1 MNWSFINIL
10 MLFGALQGLVLVLIL
25 FFKKED
31 NKKARLF
38 LMLILFGLSMNLLYY
53 FFHVVG
59 LTKSKPFLALI
70 YLPWSMLAAISFYL
84 YIVFIAPF
92 QKKLTTINK
101 LGFVPF
107 ILFSILL
114 VVIKWYNYFSSS
126 AQQINLDFVNL
137 VFITEE
143 YFGILFTLFIGYL
156 SYKKLNEIESQVQE
170 QFSNY
175 NKSKLQFHKRLILVV
190 LIFCV
195 FWVMAVTYAQVYNIK
210 SITIYFSIWLFM
222 AFVIH
227 WITWTGFIRDEALIP
242 VFKNY
247 DSNNTSIKENSEN
260 KNTLKFNT
268 ENEHYKALILLFE
281 KDEIFLEPDLSLYV
295 LSKKLGISKSYLSA
309 LINKTTNKNF
319 YNFVNSYRTEYL
331 ISLFKEKKNKDFTIL
346 SLAYDAGFNSKST
359 FQSFFKKNK
368 GKTPSQYI
376 KSLER
381 NEVAA

>member
-1 MNWSFINIL
+1 
-10 MLFGALQGLVLVLIL
+10 
-25 FFKKED
+25 
-31 NKKARLF
+31 
-38 LMLILFGLSMNLLYY
+38 
-53 FFHVVG
+53 
-59 LTKSKPFLALI
+59 
-70 YLPWSMLAAISFYL
+70 
-84 YIVFIAPF
+84 
-92 QKKLTTINK
+92 
-101 LGFVPF
+101 
-107 ILFSILL
+107 
-114 VVIKWYNYFSSS
+114 
-126 AQQINLDFVNL
+126 
-137 VFITEE
+137 
-143 YFGILFTLFIGYL
+143 
-156 SYKKLNEIESQVQE
+156 
-170 QFSNY
+170 
-175 NKSKLQFHKRLILVV
+175 
-190 LIFCV
+190 
-195 FWVMAVTYAQVYNIK
+195 
-210 SITIYFSIWLFM
+210 M
-222 AFVIH
+222 AFVLH

-242 VFKNY
+242 VFENY